1 MPFAPDMKT
10 IHSASPA
17 TSSSLLW
24 LSDLHL
30 DQVGQRQIDRL
41 LDQIARSTADRVVI
55 TGDISKAESLIRH
68 LRDLATAAAPRP
80 ISFVTGNHDY
90 YGSSLDQVD
99 AAIKSLCAEV
109 PNLHFLDG
117 EQIIPLSRH
126 ACLLGHR
133 GWADAR
139 TGYRHFTRL
148 RSPDQ
153 HAIRDFS
160 GLTHEQSMLRMQEL
174 GKESAS
180 RIRSILPLALS
191 RYRHVVVLTHVPP
204 FPEAVL
210 YDGAGCS
217 PSHLPHYTSL
227 SVGLAVRAIASASAR
242 AYPNRRITILAGH
255 SHSASVTHIGT
266 NICVRVAHA
275 RTGRPGPH
283 EVLRIS

>member
-30 DQVGQRQIDRL
+30 DQVGQRLIDRL
-41 LDQIARSTADRVVI
+41 LDQIAQSTADRVVI
-55 TGDISKAESLIRH
+55 TGDISKADSLISH
-68 LRDLATAAAPRP
+68 LRALASAAAPRP

-90 YGSSLDQVD
+90 YGSSLAQVD
-99 AAIKSLCAEV
+99 AAIKSLCAEI

-126 ACLLGHR
+126 ACLVGHR

-139 TGYRHFTRL
+139 TGYRCRTRL

-174 GKESAS
+174 GKESAGK
-180 RIRSILPLALS
+180 IRRILPHALS
-191 RYRHVVVLTHVPP
+191 RYRHVVVMTHTPP
-204 FPEAVL
+204 FPEVVRYNDAPCGPL
-210 YDGAGCS
+210 
-217 PSHLPHYTSL
+217 HLPHYTNL
-227 SVGLAVRAIASASAR
+227 SAGLAIRGIANAF
-242 AYPNRRITILAGH
+242 PNRRITILAGH

-266 NICVRVAHA
+266 NICVRVAYA
-275 RTGRPGPH
+275 RTGRPGPQK
-283 EVLRIS
+283 VLRIS